1 MVESEKNKV
10 TMELNNLQLETTCIK
25 SLFGHYNWDINIE
38 AESFVSENGR
48 NTQDNCTQTESME
61 TDTEDENPGFVIEQ
75 DQSQD
80 ECPYCF
86 CKSCI
91 TNEQNRQ
98 LWWHANT
105 EEPHL

>member
-1 MVESEKNKV
+1 MYY
-10 TMELNNLQLETTCIK
+10 THTYI
-25 SLFGHYNWDINIE
+25 HYNWDINIE

-80 ECPYCF
+80 ECPYCQGSTLTF
-86 CKSCI
+86 
-91 TNEQNRQ
+91 
-98 LWWHANT
+98 
-105 EEPHL
+105 